1 MLKPLLI
8 EIGVEELPA
17 IPLLN
22 ELKNIEKKWLKELE
36 DKLLICEFEFFY
48 TPRRLVLWHREF
60 KTKQDDGEIE
70 LFGAPLS
77 IAFKDGKP
85 TQAAHGFAK
94 KCNVDISELST
105 TTKGG
110 KEVLYYKKQMKGKPS
125 SELLWQMIKN
135 WLTSL
140 DFGKSMRWGS
150 VGKNFIR
157 PVRWVNVML
166 GNDLIEMEIFG
177 VSSSKH
183 TYVHRISSFDAKPI
197 DSILDYFDILK
208 KGGVTL
214 CQEQRRTTIL
224 KGFEKI
230 AKNNNITIDIDD
242 NLLEE
247 VVAITE
253 HPTPL
258 LGHFDKEFL
267 TLPKEVIITSM
278 KEHQRYFPVFK
289 DAKLTNGFIVVSNAL
304 TDDFSKVV
312 QGNERVLRPRLADA
326 LFFYKNDLQRGLSL
340 NGLEKV
346 LFMDGLGSVKDKI
359 TREGKVAHELYVL
372 YKDAHNLD
380 EQKIDRAVLLAKA
393 DLMSEMVYEF
403 TELQGIMGYYYA
415 LALDED
421 KEVALAI
428 KEQYLPQGESSP
440 LPSTY
445 TSAIVA
451 LAIKIDTLLSLFSIN
466 QIPTGSR
473 DPFALRRGVN
483 GIIRIVLKFNLK
495 FDIMQIFTSLSN
507 NYASFDLSKLEKFF
521 LERIKQF
528 YKVNSSIIEAVLS
541 TGEREIISIDKKI
554 AAVSQMAAGDDFT
567 QTFSTFKRVAN
578 IIKDVDL
585 SQEYK
590 VDSKLFTKE
599 AEYELFAKF
608 NQIKTE
614 KFSGYL
620 QELDALL
627 GLKPYLERYFE
638 DVMVNTQD
646 IAVKNNRKALITL
659 IYKSFLHIAD
669 IKEITVKDDL

>member
-36 DKLLICEFEFFY
+36 DKSLICEFEFFY

-60 KTKQDDGEIE
+60 KTKQDDSEIE

-105 TTKGG
+105 ATKGG

-125 SELLWQMIKN
+125 SELIGQMIKN

-150 VGKNFIR
+150 VEKSFIR

-183 TYVHRISSFDAKPI
+183 TYVHRISSFDTKPI
-197 DSILDYFDILK
+197 DNILDYFDILK

-214 CQEQRRTTIL
+214 CQEQRKTTIL
-224 KGFEKI
+224 KAFEKI
-230 AKNNNITIDIDD
+230 ANNNKITIDIDD

-289 DAKLTNGFIVVSNAL
+289 DTELTNGFIVVSNAL
-304 TDDFSKVV
+304 TDDFSKVIH
-312 QGNERVLRPRLADA
+312 GNERVLRPRLADA

-340 NGLEKV
+340 KGLEKV

-359 TREGKVAHELYVL
+359 TREGKVAHELCML
-372 YKDAHNLD
+372 YKDAHDLD

-451 LAIKIDTLLSLFSIN
+451 LAIKIDTLLSLFSVN

-483 GIIRIVLKFNLK
+483 GIIRIVLKFNMK
-495 FDIMQIFTSLSN
+495 FDITQIFTSLSN

-528 YKVNSSIIEAVLS
+528 YKVNPSIIEAVLS
-541 TGEREIISIDKKI
+541 TGEREIVSIDKKI
-554 AAVSQMAAGDDFT
+554 TAVSQMVAGDDFA

-590 VDSKLFTKE
+590 VDSKLFTEE
-599 AEYELFAKF
+599 AEHELFAKF
-608 NQIKTE
+608 NQTKTE

-620 QELDALL
+620 QELDALF
-627 GLKPYLERYFE
+627 GLKSYLDRYFE
-638 DVMVNTQD
+638 DVMVNTQN

-669 IKEITVKDDL
+669 IKEITV